1 MHTYSSYSKRISIVH
16 CNEYVCMNAAPCF
29 ANSSIRTGNYSSET
43 FWSAMIKLTG
53 INLTKEEMARLG
65 ECSDHVFICCVL
77 YNGDQIHKYGYKN
90 TVTNIDSYMAN
101 TNVI

>member
-1 MHTYSSYSKRISIVH
+1 
-16 CNEYVCMNAAPCF
+16 MNAAPCF

-43 FWSAMIKLTG
+43 FWSAKVKLTG
-53 INLTKEEMARLG
+53 INLAKEEMARLG

-101 TNVI
+101 TNGI